1 MKKTPL
7 IFLFLAMLA
16 ITACGRSTPSNF
28 YLLEC
33 ASSQVTVDRLP
44 EKSMRIAQVEVP
56 NYLNRNNIVSR
67 VSGETKLILAEFHL
81 WAEPVANGV
90 HRVIENELSPR
101 LLARGITVLPATSE
115 SRSDYTLLLDLQ
127 RLDGNFN
134 EQAVLECLW
143 TLLDRDDKPID
154 RGFYTAG
161 KLVNGADYNILV
173 ATESGL
179 LTDFGA
185 YLAER
190 LPALMESGLKAR

>member
-1 MKKTPL
+1 MKRFPL
-7 IFLFLAMLA
+7 VFILFAMLMVQ
-16 ITACGRSTPSNF
+16 ACGRSTPSNF
-28 YLLEC
+28 YLLESA
-33 ASSQVTVDRLP
+33 ASQATVDRLP

-101 LLARGITVLPATSE
+101 LLTRGITVLPATSE
-115 SRSDYTLLLDLQ
+115 SRTDYTLLLDLQ

-161 KLVNGADYNILV
+161 KLVNGADYDILV

-179 LTDFGA
+179 LADFGA

-190 LPALMESGLKAR
+190 LPVLMESGRKAR

>member
-1 MKKTPL
+1 MKTATL
-7 IFLFLAMLA
+7 VFLFLAMLA

-28 YLLEC
+28 YLLEG
-33 ASSQVTVDRLP
+33 ASNQATVDRLP

-67 VSGETKLILAEFHL
+67 VDGETKLILAEFHL

-190 LPALMESGLKAR
+190 LPALIESGRKGR